1 MKYLK
6 LALISF
12 VFFFLLI
19 TAFSLLIPSNV
30 NTSRAIDVNVDQ
42 AAAVKFISNPG
53 NLNTWY
59 PGADSTKVDLQIT
72 EVTDSSI
79 LAIFRNKR
87 RSTQWLVIPS
97 SKDQVTIQWSMQT
110 RLRWYLWEK
119 FSSLLFEK
127 QFGTQME
134 ISLTRLKAALE
145 NK

>member
-110 RLRWYLWEK
+110 RLRWYPWEK